1 MTAPPNLPLPPNLPP
16 RGVERALARQRHR
29 YEDEVERLIDATF
42 RVMRERDTANPSVS
56 EILAASGLSTTAFY
70 RHFPTKDDLL
80 LTLLERA
87 HDITR
92 RHIEE
97 RLAAESDPVQRIA
110 EWVRAMFDLLRT
122 DDLVVANRPFLL
134 AHPRLLERFP
144 AELGTWFDAL
154 VAPLATAIADARRAA
169 PGAPAPPAAT
179 MPSATTPAAT
189 TPSAAPTRPDVPGSD
204 AAVDARLA
212 MQHVFGILVDHAA
225 LRRRLEAQTVDSVIS
240 YTWRAVLA
248 AGPATPS
255 S

>member
-1 MTAPPNLPLPPNLPP
+1 MTAPPNLPP
-16 RGVERALARQRHR
+16 RGVERALARQRNR

-42 RVMRERDTANPSVS
+42 RVMRERDTANPSVND
-56 EILAASGLSTTAFY
+56 ILAASGLSTTAFY

-97 RLAAESDPVQRIA
+97 RLAAEIDPVQRIA

-144 AELGTWFDAL
+144 AELGAWFDAL
-154 VAPLATAIADARRAA
+154 VAPLATAIYSAERRTA
-169 PGAPAPPAAT
+169 GQ
-179 MPSATTPAAT
+179 
-189 TPSAAPTRPDVPGSD
+189 SD
-204 AAVDARLA
+204 AAGQARPDQLRPVPGRLDLPPR
-212 MQHVFGILVDHAA
+212 QGHPHHA
-225 LRRRLEAQTVDSVIS
+225 
-240 YTWRAVLA
+240 
-248 AGPATPS
+248 
-255 S
+255 